1 MNNKDTYR
9 QHGYTKHYYV
19 EADRIAS
26 KIGGG
31 MSHSGNDFGEHIYEF
46 DISTQNDYGRKS
58 EENAKTMYNHLD
70 SAQSNV
76 GSQFEVLLDV
86 DYRIIRKFTET
97 DEEERHI
104 FYFHKDHLGSSTQ
117 ISDMGQNVI
126 HHIEYM
132 PTGEQFLEQRDYW
145 HTPFKFNG
153 KELDEETGLYYYGA
167 RYYTPEVGIW
177 LSVDPLSDKYP
188 SMSAFMY
195 CAGNPVVLVDPDGR
209 EIWIVGADGVE
220 TLYTPGM
227 EYKGDKFTSSIVN
240 SLNQMNSVDIG
251 GEVLGDLVNS
261 SNKFSITNE
270 KSAEGTAG
278 IKENSSGGAKI
289 YMNGNTGLAEVA
301 HELFHGYQHEHGQGG
316 KSIHNEVEA
325 YAYSIGV
332 TTSYARMNNMCFGGS
347 FLNSRNSSSING
359 SKYSKAAINL
369 VFGDAFS
376 QSDFNTA
383 VKFFKSE
390 SGANDS
396 GIYNNCPQRLSNQ
409 KQSLLSRFYPLW

>member
-76 GSQFEVLLDV
+76 GSQFEVLVDV

-97 DEEERHI
+97 DEPETNI
-104 FYFHKDHLGSSTQ
+104 FFFHKDHLGSSTQ
-117 ISDMGQNVI
+117 ISDMGQKII

-167 RYYTPEVGIW
+167 RYYTPEVGVW

-209 EIWIVGADGVE
+209 ELELADDWVRTERG
-220 TLYTPGM
+220 TYLYDSRVKSQKDAVKR
-227 EYKGDKFTSSIVN
+227 YGDKSQSIGTGYSFNSDYGKVILGDDGNFTVDGKSGKIGDQAKGFSKAWASVKGAVNKIDEGGSSHSSFDNKVREKAEPLAQGLALFNPILGVAN
-240 SLNQMNSVDIG
+240 DINILNKGEDIYGNKASDGDKALSAISIATCGVSRKVSAAVGVGQKAIKAMEKTNFGITIYNVIKTIG
-251 GEVLGDLVNS
+251 GSD
-261 SNKFSITNE
+261 E
-270 KSAEGTAG
+270 KS
-278 IKENSSGGAKI
+278 K
-289 YMNGNTGLAEVA
+289 
-301 HELFHGYQHEHGQGG
+301 
-316 KSIHNEVEA
+316 
-325 YAYSIGV
+325 
-332 TTSYARMNNMCFGGS
+332 
-347 FLNSRNSSSING
+347 
-359 SKYSKAAINL
+359 
-369 VFGDAFS
+369 
-376 QSDFNTA
+376 
-383 VKFFKSE
+383 
-390 SGANDS
+390 
-396 GIYNNCPQRLSNQ
+396 
-409 KQSLLSRFYPLW
+409 